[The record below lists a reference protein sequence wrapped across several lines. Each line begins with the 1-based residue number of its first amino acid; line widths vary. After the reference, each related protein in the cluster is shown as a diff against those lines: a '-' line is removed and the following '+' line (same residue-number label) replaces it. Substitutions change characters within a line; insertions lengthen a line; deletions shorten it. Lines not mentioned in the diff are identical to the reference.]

1 MRVGLQAALAEAQ
14 RMNEGLRA
22 RIAAQPVN
30 KADLHRMVMER
41 WGARA
46 AYQAVSLGQ

>member
-1 MRVGLQAALAEAQ
+1 MLMLFALQAALAEAQ

-22 RIAAQPVN
+22 RIAVQPVN

-41 WGARA
+41 WDQHWNLA
-46 AYQAVSLGQ
+46 LN